1 MISKKIEKEI
11 NEQINAEFWSAY
23 FYLSMSAY
31 FISKNLPG
39 FANWMRV
46 QYQEEISHALKFFN
60 YLNERGGRVILTP
73 IKEVKSEWKDEIEV
87 FKDTLKHEQHVTSL
101 ISNLINSAIEESDG
115 KWKPSPGLIYPLLG
129 RLLDE
134 GLIEETEDGKYQ
146 ITDEG
151 KTISKDLEVFNRNM
165 KEQIDTVMKMANVGK
180 FMAMDVLERVTI
192 LGNLLSSNVSNM
204 TNHEVEKYKKFLKSE
219 LEKIKEMDSK
229 K

>member
-1 MISKKIEKEI
+1 MPHTGKEI
-11 NEQINAEFWSAY
+11 
-23 FYLSMSAY
+23 
-31 FISKNLPG
+31 
-39 FANWMRV
+39 
-46 QYQEEISHALKFFN
+46 
-60 YLNERGGRVILTP
+60 
-73 IKEVKSEWKDEIEV
+73 
-87 FKDTLKHEQHVTSL
+87 
-101 ISNLINSAIEESDG
+101 INSAIEESDG

-151 KTISKDLEVFNRNM
+151 KTISKDLEIFNKNM

-192 LGNLLSSNVSNM
+192 LGNLLSSNVSSM
-204 TNHEVEKYKKFLKSE
+204 TNHEIEKYKKFLESE
-219 LEKIKEMDSK
+219 LKKVKEMASK

>member
-1 MISKKIEKEI
+1 MFEQWAQRVGSAIPRGFSRYYILKQLQKMPHTGKEI
-11 NEQINAEFWSAY
+11 
-23 FYLSMSAY
+23 
-31 FISKNLPG
+31 
-39 FANWMRV
+39 
-46 QYQEEISHALKFFN
+46 
-60 YLNERGGRVILTP
+60 
-73 IKEVKSEWKDEIEV
+73 
-87 FKDTLKHEQHVTSL
+87 
-101 ISNLINSAIEESDG
+101 INSAIEESDG

-151 KTISKDLEVFNRNM
+151 KTISKDLEVFNKNM

>member
-1 MISKKIEKEI
+1 MFEQWAQRVGSAIPRGFSRYYILKQLQKMPHTGKEI
-11 NEQINAEFWSAY
+11 
-23 FYLSMSAY
+23 
-31 FISKNLPG
+31 
-39 FANWMRV
+39 
-46 QYQEEISHALKFFN
+46 
-60 YLNERGGRVILTP
+60 
-73 IKEVKSEWKDEIEV
+73 
-87 FKDTLKHEQHVTSL
+87 
-101 ISNLINSAIEESDG
+101 INSAVEDSDG

-165 KEQIDTVMKMANVGK
+165 KEQIDTVMKIANVGK

-204 TNHEVEKYKKFLKSE
+204 TNHEVEKYKRFLKSE

>member
-1 MISKKIEKEI
+1 MFEQWAQRVGSAIPRGFSRYYILKQLQKMPHTGKEI
-11 NEQINAEFWSAY
+11 
-23 FYLSMSAY
+23 
-31 FISKNLPG
+31 
-39 FANWMRV
+39 
-46 QYQEEISHALKFFN
+46 
-60 YLNERGGRVILTP
+60 
-73 IKEVKSEWKDEIEV
+73 
-87 FKDTLKHEQHVTSL
+87 
-101 ISNLINSAIEESDG
+101 INSAVEESDG

-192 LGNLLSSNVSNM
+192 LGNLLSSNVTNM
-204 TNHEVEKYKKFLKSE
+204 TNHEIEKYTKFLE
-219 LEKIKEMDSK
+219 LELKKIKEKDSK

>member
-1 MISKKIEKEI
+1 MFEQWAQRVGSAIPRGFSRYYILKQLQKMPHTGKEI
-11 NEQINAEFWSAY
+11 
-23 FYLSMSAY
+23 
-31 FISKNLPG
+31 
-39 FANWMRV
+39 
-46 QYQEEISHALKFFN
+46 
-60 YLNERGGRVILTP
+60 
-73 IKEVKSEWKDEIEV
+73 
-87 FKDTLKHEQHVTSL
+87 
-101 ISNLINSAIEESDG
+101 INSAIEESDG

-151 KTISKDLEVFNRNM
+151 KTISKDLEVFNKNM

-192 LGNLLSSNVSNM
+192 LGNLLSSNVTNM
-204 TNHEVEKYKKFLKSE
+204 TNHEIEKYTKFLE
-219 LEKIKEMDSK
+219 LELKKIKEMDSK

>member
-1 MISKKIEKEI
+1 MFEQWAQRVGSAIPRGFSRYYILKQLQKMPHTGKEI
-11 NEQINAEFWSAY
+11 
-23 FYLSMSAY
+23 
-31 FISKNLPG
+31 
-39 FANWMRV
+39 
-46 QYQEEISHALKFFN
+46 
-60 YLNERGGRVILTP
+60 
-73 IKEVKSEWKDEIEV
+73 
-87 FKDTLKHEQHVTSL
+87 
-101 ISNLINSAIEESDG
+101 INSAVEDSDG

-151 KTISKDLEVFNRNM
+151 KTISKDLEVFNKNM

-204 TNHEVEKYKKFLKSE
+204 TNHEVEKYKRFLKSE